1 MRPGSPSLFTMS
13 NLSGVWAASLTP
25 LNEELDPDAD
35 RMVAHIDRLVAEG
48 CDGVVILGTT
58 GEATS
63 FSVDERKRLVDE
75 ILARGVE
82 PGRVIVGVGC
92 TAVTDTL
99 ALSNHAAGLGCAGLL
114 MLPPFYYKGL
124 PQEWLGQAYSW
135 VLERLEQPVPVLLY
149 NIPQVSGVTLSSA
162 LAASLAAEHP
172 GVVVGIKD
180 SSGELASLLDFIS
193 AWPTGRVF
201 AGDERL
207 LLAGLEEGGAGTI
220 SGPANVNASLI
231 RRAYDGETH
240 VASAFD
246 ELRAAIAPYPPVPA
260 LKELVAAIRS
270 DPGWARVR
278 PPLRGLSE
286 GSVSNLLSAL
296 QAI

>member
-1 MRPGSPSLFTMS
+1 MS

-25 LNEELDPDAD
+25 LNDALEPDPD
-35 RMVAHIDRLVAEG
+35 RMVDHITRLVAEG
-48 CDGVVILGTT
+48 CDGVVLLGTT

-63 FSVDERKRLVDE
+63 FSVEERRRLLGE
-75 ILARGVE
+75 IIERGIE
-82 PGRVIVGVGC
+82 PSRVIVGVGC
-92 TAVTDTL
+92 AAVSDTV
-99 ALSNHAAGLGCAGLL
+99 ALSNHAADLGCAGLL

-124 PQEWLGQAYSW
+124 PQEWLGQAYGW
-135 VLERLEQPVPVLLY
+135 VIERIEQPVPVLLY
-149 NIPQVSGVTLSSA
+149 NIPQVSGVTITPG
-162 LAASLAAEHP
+162 LASSLAATHP

-180 SSGELASLLDFIS
+180 SSGELGSLLDFIA

-231 RRAYDGETH
+231 RRAYEGETQ
-240 VASAFD
+240 VVSAFD
-246 ELRAAIAPYPPVPA
+246 RLRQAIAPYPAVPA
-260 LKELVAAIRS
+260 LKEMVAAMRD

-278 PPLRGLSE
+278 PPLQALSE
-286 GSVSNLLSAL
+286 GSARTLLSAL